1 MNANNL
7 ISHLEHLE
15 ARIERKRDELA
26 ADELR
31 LTAGRAVLA
40 RLIEERGPLTTYA
53 AEGDGLAVW
62 FVRDGEVTWEPATT
76 ARGVIVGDPQS
87 LIDAELAAI
96 RESQP
101 VALEPTGADD
111 WVRPHKTVHPIGHL
125 AVPAE
130 PEPVPFLVGEGA

>member
-1 MNANNL
+1 MNANSL

-15 ARIERKRDELA
+15 ARINRKRDELA

-31 LTAGRAVLA
+31 LTAGWAVLA
-40 RLIEERGPLTTYA
+40 RLIEEHGPLTTYA
-53 AEGDGLAVW
+53 AEGDGLVVW
-62 FVRDGEVTWEPATT
+62 SVRDGEVTWEPATT
-76 ARGVIVGDPQS
+76 ARGVIIGDPLS
-87 LIDAELAAI
+87 LIEAEQAAI

-111 WVRPHKTVHPIGHL
+111 WVKPSKVYR